1 MICSLFFFWAV
12 ISYLTFIQSDCKHF
26 LERPWGNWSPKLNLI
41 WRPEAKSGN
50 YWHLHLLL
58 QKSTLPFL
66 LPNFMLM
73 FHQRERESP
82 WWGSDTEPSLKCI
95 SHGET
100 QIMTVQLWVWTH
112 TLAFPPYGNT
122 ACSQG
127 LKHCLIKA
135 HIVGRERMRGQDQ
148 RARSCNLFCTFII
161 SSVSHVTLMKV
172 CRTFQRI

>member
-41 WRPEAKSGN
+41 WRPEAKNGN

-73 FHQRERESP
+73 FHQRERESLMRQRH
-82 WWGSDTEPSLKCI
+82 WTLSEMHFTWRDTDNDCAER
-95 SHGET
+95 
-100 QIMTVQLWVWTH
+100 VWTH

-135 HIVGRERMRGQDQ
+135 HIVGRGRMRGQDQ